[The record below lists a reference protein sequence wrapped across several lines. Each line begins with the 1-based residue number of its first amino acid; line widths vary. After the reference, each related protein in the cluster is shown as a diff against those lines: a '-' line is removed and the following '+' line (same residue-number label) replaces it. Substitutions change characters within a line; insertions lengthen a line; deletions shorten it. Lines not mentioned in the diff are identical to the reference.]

1 MANKEHQ
8 KMSFYVITMAIL
20 AIFRQ
25 VSVQSFTLSTEVDVL
40 RALKEGIDPN
50 SIPSNSFISTWDFA
64 LDPCESTGAHF
75 LGILCSIPEDNSSSR
90 ITILDLDGVGYDG
103 FLTNDIGNLTELTIL
118 NLSKNKFR
126 GPIPDSVTKLNKLTA
141 LVMSD
146 NYFTGSLP
154 LGLRRL
160 KRIQELDVSRNKLT
174 GLIPTWLTNF
184 RSLESLRMASNGFSG
199 RIPNLAGLWQLHTL
213 DLSSNQLFGILPQ
226 LPTSLRILS
235 LSHNVLSGSI
245 HSIYELQNL
254 RMLDLS
260 DNRFSGR
267 IRGIVS
273 LPEVISLNLSVNW
286 FTELQVPKFAGES
299 THLEVLDVQE
309 NRLTGHLPANL
320 ATMEKLTAIYLS
332 HNQLSGP
339 IPRSFGVRL
348 GAPWRH
354 VFFNHNFLVGA
365 VPPEFAIQKIKVTG
379 SLAHNCLK
387 CPKNVT
393 MCDGGQRLASECA
406 GQSAIEIF
414 Q

>member
-1 MANKEHQ
+1 MSYYLFMA
-8 KMSFYVITMAIL
+8 VIL
-20 AIFRQ
+20 AIFRSI
-25 VSVQSFTLSTEVDVL
+25 SVHSITLSTEVDVL

-50 SIPSNSFISTWDFA
+50 SIPSNSFISSWDFA

-75 LGILCSIPEDNSSSR
+75 LGILCSIPEDNNSTSR

-103 FLTNDIGNLTELTIL
+103 FLTSDIGNLTELTIL
-118 NLSKNKFR
+118 NLSRNKFR
-126 GPIPDSVTKLNKLTA
+126 GPVPDSVTKLSKLTS

-146 NYFTGSLP
+146 NFFTGSLP

-160 KRIQELDVSRNKLT
+160 KRIQELDISRNKLT

-184 RSLESLRMASNGFSG
+184 RSLESLKMASNGFSG

-226 LPTSLRILS
+226 LPTSLRTLS

-245 HSIYELQNL
+245 HSIYELINL
-254 RMLDLS
+254 KMLDLS

-273 LPEVISLNLSVNW
+273 LPQVVSLNLSVNW

-299 THLEVLDVQE
+299 THLEVIDVQE

-339 IPRSFGVRL
+339 IPKSFGVRL

-354 VFFNHNFLVGA
+354 VFFNHNFLVGG
-365 VPPEFAIQKIKVTG
+365 VPAEFSVLKAKVTG

-393 MCDGGQRLASECA
+393 MCNGGQRPAPECA
-406 GQSAIEIF
+406 GQSVQF
-414 Q
+414 LQ